1 MDIPTADITGC
12 RAAHGRLRVA
22 VSALTDDVVRQ
33 PSLLPGWTVGH
44 VVTHLARNADSVI
57 RRLRGA
63 ARGEIADQYAGG
75 APARAAAIQ
84 AGAARTAQA
93 LASDAVRASEDV
105 DAAFASFP
113 SEGWG
118 RMSRSVSGQLQPV
131 GLLPFR
137 RWREVD
143 VHLVDLGL
151 EPTASGWP
159 EELAERWLP
168 ELLPRLSERA
178 DPRALLAW
186 ALRRGPAPELD
197 PW

>member
-1 MDIPTADITGC
+1 MK
-12 RAAHGRLRVA
+12 VA
-22 VSALTDDVVRQ
+22 LSDLTDDMVRQ

-75 APARAAAIQ
+75 ATARAAEIQ
-84 AGAARTAQA
+84 AGGARTAQA
-93 LASDAVRASEDV
+93 LVSDAVEASDNV

-113 SEGWG
+113 SECWG
-118 RMSRSVSGQLQPV
+118 RMARSVSGQLQPV
-131 GLLPFR
+131 GLLPFG

-151 EPTASGWP
+151 GPTASGWP